1 VTPVRFDVFTIFP
14 NIFAGPLSESILK
27 RAQEQGLVSIHLHN
41 IRDWATDR
49 HRSVDDEPYGGGP
62 GMVMMAPPI
71 VHAVETVLGPE
82 LEQTPVILLTPSGEV
97 FNQDLARELAQ
108 YPRLAL
114 ICGRYEGIDD
124 RVRIILRARE
134 LSIGDYVLTGGE
146 LAAAVII
153 DVVSRLV
160 PGVIDPESLAE
171 ESHTSGL
178 LEYPQYTRPPVF
190 RGLAVPEVLLSGNHA
205 RIAEWRRQQ
214 ALCRT
219 RARRPD
225 LLAKAQL
232 SEKDRR
238 LLEGCPPDPFVPWTP
253 PSEPAST

>member
-1 VTPVRFDVFTIFP
+1 MRFDVFTIFP
-14 NIFAGPLSESILK
+14 GIFAGPLSESILR

-71 VHAVETVLGPE
+71 VHAVEAVLGPE
-82 LEQTPVILLTPSGEV
+82 LEQTPIILLTPSGDV

-190 RGLAVPEVLLSGNHA
+190 RGLAVPDVLLSGNHA
-205 RIAEWRRQQ
+205 RIGEWRRQQ

-238 LLEGCPPDPFVPWTP
+238 LLEGCPPDPFAPWTP